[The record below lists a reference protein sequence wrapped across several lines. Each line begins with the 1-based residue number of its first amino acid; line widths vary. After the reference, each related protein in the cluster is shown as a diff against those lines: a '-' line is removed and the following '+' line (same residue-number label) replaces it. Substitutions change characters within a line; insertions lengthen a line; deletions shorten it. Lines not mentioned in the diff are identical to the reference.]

1 MSNYNK
7 KTKINVEIRNRTY
20 TIVGSESEAH
30 VQDVAERVDEK
41 MDEIH
46 QANPKL
52 DTTHLSVLT
61 AINTMNEYLK
71 TEEIIEENKAL
82 KKDLADQ
89 AKLEKSVQ
97 DYDELYKSR
106 SEERRVGKMCRVRRQ
121 R

>member
-20 TIVGSESEAH
+20 TIGGSESEAH

-46 QANPKL
+46 QANQKL

-71 TEEIIEENKAL
+71 TGEIIEENKDL
-82 KKDLADQ
+82 KKDIADQ
-89 AKLEKSVQ
+89 SKLEKSVQ
-97 DYDELYKSR
+97 DYYALY
-106 SEERRVGKMCRVRRQ
+106 
-121 R
+121 